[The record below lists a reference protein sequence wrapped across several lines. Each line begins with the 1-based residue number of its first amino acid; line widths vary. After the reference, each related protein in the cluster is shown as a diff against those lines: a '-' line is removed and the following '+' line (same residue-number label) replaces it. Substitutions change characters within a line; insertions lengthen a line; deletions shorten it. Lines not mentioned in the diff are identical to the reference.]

1 MRASTFLDEE
11 LVEVSSSCTSITNV
25 CENESAHDVSN
36 HGTSSLDS
44 VSYHSVVSEAKNLH
58 KSQGLQRHHV
68 TSQLKVSDNDISST
82 LEHYYVFH

>member
-1 MRASTFLDEE
+1 MWASTSLDEE
-11 LVEVSSSCTSITNV
+11 LVEVLSGCTSVIEFCNGST
-25 CENESAHDVSN
+25 HDVSN

-44 VSYHSVVSEAKNLH
+44 VSSHSVVSEAENLH

-68 TSQLKVSDNDISST
+68 TSQLKVSDSDISST